1 MKKFLISEEEKN
13 RILGMHKDATKRHYL
28 GEQAVTQKSEIP
40 NPSPEITTKIQKID
54 NTLEVAKQT
63 PTIWANSFNA
73 MYEKVEGADWY
84 LSNGQPAAN
93 YRDESYGYVKKGNNL
108 TNFNKL
114 VALYDSGNFKIDG
127 KNVSSSPEYGYMLSS
142 YVSPPVSS
150 IQNSPSKESYYKENG
165 LTLPELDNVQ
175 TSALNM
181 LSKIVTNLKSNSLL
195 YGGFDGYT
203 NMKQK
208 IEGQGDR
215 DYSQIES
222 ILPTLNNVVKT
233 NENVAKL
240 AKDKLQKPD
249 TIITDKNYVNAV
261 DYLLKKIG

>member
-1 MKKFLISEEEKN
+1 
-13 RILGMHKDATKRHYL
+13 
-28 GEQAVTQKSEIP
+28 
-40 NPSPEITTKIQKID
+40 
-54 NTLEVAKQT
+54 
-63 PTIWANSFNA
+63 
-73 MYEKVEGADWY
+73 
-84 LSNGQPAAN
+84 
-93 YRDESYGYVKKGNNL
+93 
-108 TNFNKL
+108 
-114 VALYDSGNFKIDG
+114 
-127 KNVSSSPEYGYMLSS
+127 
-142 YVSPPVSS
+142 
-150 IQNSPSKESYYKENG
+150 
-165 LTLPELDNVQ
+165 
-175 TSALNM
+175 
-181 LSKIVTNLKSNSLL
+181 L
-195 YGGFDGYT
+195 YGGFDVYT